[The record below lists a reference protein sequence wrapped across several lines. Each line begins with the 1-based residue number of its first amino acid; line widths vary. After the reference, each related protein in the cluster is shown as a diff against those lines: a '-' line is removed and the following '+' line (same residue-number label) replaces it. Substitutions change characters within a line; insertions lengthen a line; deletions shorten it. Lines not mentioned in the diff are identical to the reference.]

1 MLLVLLCYLYYFVT
15 CVTWFLVLLGYLRYF
30 VPCVTLLFVLLVLL
44 CYLCYSVTLLLVLLL
59 SLCYLWLL
67 ELINCGPSL
76 RPPMRPAAY
85 HGKGR
90 EGELRPT
97 LTFAFISGNILFDNF
112 LG

>member
-1 MLLVLLCYLYYFVT
+1 MSIDTVFYLSKLDVAVLRLVLLVTFV
-15 CVTWFLVLLGYLRYF
+15 
-30 VPCVTLLFVLLVLL
+30 
-44 CYLCYSVTLLLVLLL
+44 VTLLLLLL
-59 SLCYLWLL
+59 YYLWLL

-76 RPPMRPAAY
+76 RPPVRAAAY

-97 LTFAFISGNILFDNF
+97 LTFAFISENILFDNF